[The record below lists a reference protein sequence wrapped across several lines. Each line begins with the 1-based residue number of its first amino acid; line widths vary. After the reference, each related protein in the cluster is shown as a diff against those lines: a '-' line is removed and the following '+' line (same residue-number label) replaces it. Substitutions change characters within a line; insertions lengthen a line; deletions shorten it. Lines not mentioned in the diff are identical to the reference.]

1 VKAAGLSA
9 VLALGVLGAACGGG
23 GSGEDVQTLPPP
35 PPTPAALESGEALF
49 GEHCQQCHGEAARGT
64 DQGPP
69 LVHKIYEPSHH
80 ADFAFLRAV
89 QFGVAA
95 HHWRFG
101 NMPPVTGV
109 TRQQITEIVGYVR
122 WLQREAGIF

>member
-1 VKAAGLSA
+1 MKAAGLSA
-9 VLALGVLGAACGGG
+9 VLVLVVLGAACGGG
-23 GSGEDVQTLPPP
+23 RSGEDVQTLPPP
-35 PPTPAALESGEALF
+35 PVALESGEALF
-49 GEHCQQCHGEAARGT
+49 GEHCQQCHGEVARGS

-101 NMPPVTGV
+101 NMLPVSGV
-109 TRQQITEIVGYVR
+109 TRQQVTEIVEYVR
-122 WLQREAGIF
+122 WLQRDAGIF

>member
-1 VKAAGLSA
+1 MKAAGLSA
-9 VLALGVLGAACGGG
+9 VLVLVVLGAACGGG
-23 GSGEDVQTLPPP
+23 RSGEDVQTLPPP
-35 PPTPAALESGEALF
+35 PVALESGEALF
-49 GEHCQQCHGEAARGT
+49 GEHCQQCHGEAARGS

-101 NMPPVTGV
+101 NMAPVSGV
-109 TRQQITEIVGYVR
+109 TRQQVTEIVEYVR
-122 WLQREAGIF
+122 WLQRDAGIF